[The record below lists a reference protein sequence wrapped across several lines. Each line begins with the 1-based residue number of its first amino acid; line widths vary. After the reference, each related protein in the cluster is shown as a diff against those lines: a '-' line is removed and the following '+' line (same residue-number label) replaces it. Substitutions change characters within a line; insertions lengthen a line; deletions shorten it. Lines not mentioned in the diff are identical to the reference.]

1 MHLHWHRMKPILF
14 CELPFYKQ
22 TKNVIYNFS
31 SYLSSLEFSPERESI
46 YTYNKNNIS
55 AAQVN
60 SILMLWFCNALSVI
74 YGVST
79 MTTWTPMMPSGPQMC
94 EANEAVPSVPFCSLK
109 HQMRTFG
116 TYFGNLEHTISS
128 VFAM

>member
-14 CELPFYKQ
+14 CELLFYKQ
-22 TKNVIYNFS
+22 TKNVIYNLF
-31 SYLSSLEFSPERESI
+31 LISLLLGVFPQKESQYI
-46 YTYNKNNIS
+46 HTINIS

-60 SILMLWFCNALSVI
+60 SILMLWFYNALSVI